1 MEGDMIRAFAIA
13 AAGLLATYA
22 IRKLADTMQAQRVRA
37 QKPDPQGPR
46 AVTKLRQDPRT
57 GVYYPEE

>member
-1 MEGDMIRAFAIA
+1 MIRAIAIA

-22 IRKLADTMQAQRVRA
+22 IRKVMAANEAQRVRA
-37 QKPDPQGPR
+37 KAPSPHDAR